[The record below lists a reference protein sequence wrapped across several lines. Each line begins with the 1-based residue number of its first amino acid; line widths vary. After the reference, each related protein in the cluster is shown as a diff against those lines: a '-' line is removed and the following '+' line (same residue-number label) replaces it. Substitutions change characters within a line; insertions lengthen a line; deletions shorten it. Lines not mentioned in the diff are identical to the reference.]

1 MLRQILC
8 DFRGISFP
16 QIFVSMSTKNFQLK
30 ALKAMEILSGE
41 QMRVRHK
48 CKSYSE
54 TCTLLHL
61 IVVVSHFSI

>member
-8 DFRGISFP
+8 DFRDISFP

-48 CKSYSE
+48 CKS
-54 TCTLLHL
+54 
-61 IVVVSHFSI
+61 